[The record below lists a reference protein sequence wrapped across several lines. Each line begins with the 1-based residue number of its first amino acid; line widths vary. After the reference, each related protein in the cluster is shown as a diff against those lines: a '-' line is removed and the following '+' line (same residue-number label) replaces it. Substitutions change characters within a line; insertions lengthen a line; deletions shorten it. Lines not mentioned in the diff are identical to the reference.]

1 MAEAKATYSTTGGAG
16 VFNVS
21 VDMLKR
27 GDLSLALGIMA
38 IIAVLLFPMPTFLL
52 DVALGLSIMLGIL
65 ILMTALFIERPL
77 QLSTFP
83 TILLISTILRFS
95 LNLASTKLI
104 LATVTREPA
113 PLVT

>member
-1 MAEAKATYSTTGGAG
+1 MGAATPGANTSLFG
-16 VFNVS
+16 VGL
-21 VDMLKR
+21 DMLKR

-38 IIAVLLFPMPTFLL
+38 IIAVLLFPMPTVLL
-52 DVALGLSIMLGIL
+52 DVALGISITLSVL

-83 TILLISTILRFS
+83 TILLISTMLRLS

-104 LATVTREPA
+104 L
-113 PLVT
+113 